1 MYLLEQKIDEQIF
14 KIDKPRPTLIFP
26 EATDQRVIFAAAKL
40 ANLVQLILLADKDSV
55 YQILKES
62 NQFSRNR
69 IDYFMNQVKLI
80 DHQQEKEK
88 KKIFANELSRISHG
102 LSWEVNY
109 QQALKLMDKANYFA
123 ILATRLGYADAVL
136 GGLTMT
142 ITDFFSPCLQIL
154 EKDRTVFEM
163 AIFALPVNHPEE
175 PFLHHLAIFSD
186 IAVNAVMDAEKLSD
200 IAVET
205 CRLTCDIIPATDLA
219 QVNGAIVSYSTKGSA
234 SGPSVEM
241 VREAGDKIPLKIEKL
256 VAENSDYKRI
266 KIESEL
272 QISAALSVEEA
283 TFKLKDKYRSDSPV
297 GKANVLI
304 APNLD
309 LGNFL
314 YHLYALRYPDS
325 KKVVISGGLRNQAVD
340 FSRSSTV
347 EDIILGTK
355 ALTLC
360 LKKDKNYAFT
370 PNDAFFPRYRV
381 LIINPGSTSTKIAIY
396 KGEIEELKLSITHSS
411 SELAPFEKVAEQL
424 EFRKKVLMDELK
436 KHGLNLQNFDGI
448 VGRGGLVKPLAGGT
462 YSVNENMKDDL
473 RAAKFGEHAS
483 NLGALIASGLA
494 AEIGKDAYIVDPVG
508 VDEMSE
514 KAKVTGF
521 KEIKRKSLWHA
532 LNQRSVAK
540 NYALSIDKLYE
551 EVNLIVAHLGGGIT
565 VGAHIQGK
573 TVDVNDGVH
582 GDGPFSPER
591 SGQIPVESFMKLME
605 SNQFSPDQMCKKI
618 HGKGGLV
625 DLVGTNDLREVEK
638 KIAQGEEFPKL
649 ILDALIYNIC
659 KEITS
664 LLPAFEGGP
673 VDAILIT
680 GGLAF
685 SNYLVSEIQRY
696 LSNLN
701 IPIRILAGE
710 KEMEALRNGILKV
723 LRGEE
728 KALEY

>member
-1 MYLLEQKIDEQIF
+1 MYLLEQKIEEQIF
-14 KIDKPRPTLIFP
+14 KIDKPRPTLIYP
-26 EATDQRVIFAAAKL
+26 EATDPRVVFAATRV
-40 ANLVQLILLADKDSV
+40 ANLVQLILLADKDAV
-55 YQILKES
+55 YQVLNELG
-62 NQFSRNR
+62 QFSSKR
-69 IDYFMNQVKLI
+69 IDYFMNQVKI
-80 DHQQEKEK
+80 INHQNEKEK
-88 KKIFANELSRISHG
+88 KKIFANEFSRISRG

-109 QQALKLMDKANYFA
+109 PQALKLMDKPNYFA
-123 ILATRLGYADAVL
+123 LLATRLGYADAVL

-142 ITDFFSPCLQIL
+142 PTDFFTPCLQIL

-163 AIFALPVNHPEE
+163 AIFALPENRPEE
-175 PFLHHLAIFSD
+175 PFPHHLAIFSD
-186 IAVNAVMDAEKLSD
+186 VAVNTVMDAEKLSD

-205 CRLTCDIIPATDLA
+205 CRITCDIIPASDLE

-234 SGPSVEM
+234 CGPSVEM
-241 VREAGDKIPLKIEKL
+241 VREAGDKIPLKLEKL
-256 VAENSDYKRI
+256 IAQNADYNRI

-283 TFKLKDKYRSDSPV
+283 TFKLKDRYRSDSPV

-314 YHLYALRYPDS
+314 YHIYALRYPES
-325 KKVVISGGLRNQAVD
+325 KKVVMSGGLRNQAVD

-355 ALTLC
+355 ALILC

-370 PNDAFFPRYRV
+370 PNDAFFPRHQV
-381 LIINPGSTSTKIAIY
+381 LVINPGSTSTKIAVFR
-396 KGEIEELKLSITHSS
+396 GEIEEFKISITHSTDD
-411 SELAPFEKVAEQL
+411 LAKFSKIDEQL
-424 EFRKKVLMDELK
+424 EFRKKVIIDELK
-436 KHGLNLQNFDGI
+436 KHGFNLENFGGI
-448 VGRGGLVKPLAGGT
+448 VGRGGLVKPIKGGT
-462 YSVNENMKDDL
+462 YRVNENMKEDL

-494 AEIGKDAYIVDPVG
+494 NEIGKEAYIVDPVG

-514 KAKVTGF
+514 KAKITGF

-532 LNQRSVAK
+532 LNQRSVAI
-540 NYALSIDKLYE
+540 NYALSIDKLYD

-565 VGAHIQGK
+565 VGAHVHGK

-591 SGQIPVESFMKLME
+591 SGEIPVESFMKLME
-605 SNQFSPDQMCKKI
+605 NGQFSHDQICKKI

-625 DLVGTNDLREVEK
+625 DLLGTNDLREVEK
-638 KIAQGEEFPKL
+638 KIEQGEEYPKL

-664 LLPAFEGGP
+664 LIPAFEGEP
-673 VDAILIT
+673 IDAILIT
-680 GGLAF
+680 GGLAY
-685 SNYLVSEIQRY
+685 SNYLVHEVQRY
-696 LSNLN
+696 LANIH
-701 IPIRILAGE
+701 IPIRFLPGE
-710 KEMEALRNGILKV
+710 KEMESLRNGILKV

-728 KALEY
+728 TALEY